1 MFFSN
6 HSDNRFFPIRLY
18 DAFTQIMY
26 TKTAEDFEPLL
37 FVQYY

>member
-6 HSDNRFFPIRLY
+6 HSDNRFFPY

-26 TKTAEDFEPLL
+26 TKTAEDFDPLL